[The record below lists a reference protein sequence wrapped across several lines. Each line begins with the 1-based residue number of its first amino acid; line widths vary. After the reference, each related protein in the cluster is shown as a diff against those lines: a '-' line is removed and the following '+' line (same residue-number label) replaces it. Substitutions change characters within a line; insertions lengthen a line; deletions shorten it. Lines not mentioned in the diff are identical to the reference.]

1 MDQLLSKIS
10 EATGVPVDLLE
21 RAVRARASS
30 AGVSAEALAAEWAGE
45 PVPEGGAAPAPADQ
59 PAAAP
64 AAPAPAPATE
74 APKGPVVEV
83 LEPTAEP
90 PAPAVEEDPEPEPVG
105 ASTNFPRWLSAAF
118 LIIPLLAVSYA
129 LLAPNGPNCGTSG
142 ALAID
147 PVTGEAENCD
157 GTPYGVEAVNFFT
170 LGETLYEGK
179 CASCHG
185 AAGQGGTG
193 PALSGGSVVVLF
205 PSCAEHVEWIRFGTN
220 GWTEATGRT
229 TYGAIEKP
237 VGGSG
242 AIMPGFA
249 SLTESELR
257 EVTLYERVAFGQE
270 LYADAETGC
279 GLDDPTLAAG

>member
-1 MDQLLSKIS
+1 MDALLNKIAD
-10 EATGVPVDLLE
+10 ETGVPVDLID
-21 RAVRARASS
+21 RAVRARASA
-30 AGVSAEALAAEWAGE
+30 AGVSAEVLAAQWAGE
-45 PVPEGGAAPAPADQ
+45 PVPEGGAAPAPAAQ
-59 PAAAP
+59 PAAPP
-64 AAPAPAPATE
+64 AASAPESPPE
-74 APKGPVVEV
+74 AAKGPVVEV

-90 PAPAVEEDPEPEPVG
+90 PAPAAEEEPEPEPVG
-105 ASTNFPRWLSAAF
+105 ATTNFPRWLSAAF
-118 LIIPLLAVSYA
+118 FIIPLLAVSYA

-142 ALAID
+142 ALAVD

-157 GTPYGVEAVNFFT
+157 GSPYGVEAINFFT

-185 AAGQGGTG
+185 SAGQGGTG

-205 PSCAEHVEWIRFGTN
+205 PSCDEHVEWIRLGTN

-229 TYGAIEKP
+229 TYGATEKA

-270 LYADAETGC
+270 AYADAETGC
-279 GLDDPTLAAG
+279 GLDDPTLASG